1 MWHPVPERKDGP
13 MKTGISLLL
22 GLLLAFMLVF
32 AYWLRTPHRLGTQW
46 NKIDRGLEH
55 VDLAGDP
62 VAR

>member
-1 MWHPVPERKDGP
+1 

-46 NKIDRGLEH
+46 NTIEHGFEQIDL
-55 VDLAGDP
+55 VGDP